1 MIRRSLVFASSC
13 GVLLLASGCAFMP
26 EGGERAEFL
35 EPPSMKRTFAEAV
48 REKRA
53 AAPVDGW
60 PADGWWRMFNCSD
73 LTDIMTV
80 VLNENHELKK
90 SLARLNEAESV
101 ARVEGAR
108 LLPFIDADMSMVQ
121 LRVPNHGLVA
131 AYNPELAGR
140 EVSMAFVNPFA
151 FRYEF
156 DFWGKN
162 RAIFDAALGEAAAEE
177 AEHAETRLVLTTTV
191 ARLYF
196 RGVALSQQVALASEM
211 AEMKRK
217 LLHLAETRF
226 RTGFDTQD
234 AVKEAT
240 VELETAEKREAATRE
255 LLRVQQHLLARLM
268 GDGPDATQSAF
279 AGKYAVIPKTIPLP
293 KRLPVEL
300 LAHRPDLVAAMRHA
314 EAAAEHIHAA
324 KAEFLPS
331 FDLSATAGLQ
341 SVVTSTHIGKLGS
354 FLFRSSAFNYEAVPG
369 VRLPIFEGGQLRGK
383 LEARRAGYD
392 EAVELYN
399 ETLLN
404 AARQVAD
411 SLTNWKEA
419 RKILDAQK
427 RLLASK
433 QAELNLAL
441 VRWRSGM
448 KDQREILASQHAV
461 LENQFAL
468 KTHEA
473 DLLSAIVDLIQAL
486 GGGYSNGGVSPRPE
500 LSPEEPISPL
510 ENFTPT
516 WNLEAAAPALRSLF
530 WNGATE

>member
-427 RLLASK
+427 SLLASK

-448 KDQREILASQHAV
+448 KDQREILG
-461 LENQFAL
+461 L
-468 KTHEA
+468 
-473 DLLSAIVDLIQAL
+473 
-486 GGGYSNGGVSPRPE
+486 
-500 LSPEEPISPL
+500 
-510 ENFTPT
+510 
-516 WNLEAAAPALRSLF
+516 PARGSGESIRVEDSRS
-530 WNGATE
+530 